1 MCYDVS
7 MSTSE
12 PGRGKRPRSQR
23 GAVEDRWRKRGKDE
37 HGNTIEVPS
46 KVTRWR
52 ARYVENAGK
61 EHTRHFDRKVDAQNW
76 LKEAMASIVRGDH
89 VAPKVARLTVGE
101 WSGKWLDGYRTRRKS
116 TVRQAEV
123 HLKLIKEHFGAVP
136 MASVKPSDVR
146 GWTAQ
151 LKAKGRADSYVYAL
165 HARLSQLFSD
175 AVHDGI
181 VPRNPCSL
189 LRGGEDT
196 SAKPCGRPRS
206 LRRATPTAAS
216 VRVGYHSSLR
226 AARST
231 SWPCSNRSSGLTRS
245 TVGCAGPRLPKS
257 RCSCPHSKRLIGPS
271 CSGRLAEPVGRRKS
285 C

>member
-1 MCYDVS
+1 MARRPGQLRPPERHLTSLSLLVVGGMCYDVS
-7 MSTSE
+7 MSTSQ

-46 KVTRWR
+46 AVAGKVTRWR

-61 EHTRHFDRKVDAQNW
+61 EHTRHFDRKVDAQKW

-101 WSGKWLDGYRTRRKS
+101 WSDKWLDGYRTRCKS

-123 HLKLIKEHFGAVP
+123 HLKLLKEHFGAVP

-151 LKAKGRADSYVYAL
+151 LKAEGRADSYVYAL

-181 VPRNPCSL
+181 VSRIPAPAGHRPAQGNSGRTSQPRNRSGLCTTQYL
-189 LRGGEDT
+189 LASD
-196 SAKPCGRPRS
+196 PRS
-206 LRRATPTAAS
+206 CSALTLGCGLPRRQRYAPRT
-216 VRVGYHSSLR
+216 
-226 AARST
+226 ST
-231 SWPCSNRSSGLTRS
+231 
-245 TVGCAGPRLPKS
+245 
-257 RCSCPHSKRLIGPS
+257 
-271 CSGRLAEPVGRRKS
+271 
-285 C
+285 